1 MTVNRVRMN
10 LLRELNSWSAVAMC
24 ASANLILW
32 ARPSI
37 STGHHQTTLRGRFR
51 CIRQPVT
58 ASVARLNRSS
68 NAFSG
73 SAREGLMRRGGPRD
87 SAACVGGFCGEWSR
101 QVRSGTIARDE
112 RGSRLVAHGL
122 FGLGVPELVRLSP
135 KYRPHRCAIDVSAK
149 TRVRSQS
156 HIMSALTTC
165 LCLCMYRPYCGY

>member
-1 MTVNRVRMN
+1 MN
-10 LLRELNSWSAVAMC
+10 LLRKLNSRSAAAMY

-37 STGHHQTTLRGRFR
+37 CTGHSVRHQTTLRGRFR
-51 CIRQPVT
+51 CIRQPVA

-101 QVRSGTIARDE
+101 RVRSGTIARDE
-112 RGSRLVAHGL
+112 RGSRMVAHGL

-135 KYRPHRCAIDVSAK
+135 KYRPHRCAIDVSAT
-149 TRVRSQS
+149 TRVRCQS
-156 HIMSALTTC
+156 HTMSALTTC
-165 LCLCMYRPYCGY
+165 LCLCMCRPYCGY